1 MIGSLQNGN
10 LFTLKD
16 RQVFEI
22 NSLFGKDANSILIK
36 METSERM
43 EEVKELLDKYFIL
56 IQNGEGRKEN
66 AKRIRQELDIKLSK
80 DDTELQKADVLLQFF
95 DE

>member
-1 MIGSLQNGN
+1 VIGSLQNGN